1 MFFIC
6 SKRPTT
12 PGIVPLTMFVFCS
25 EIPPKNSL
33 LENVQTF
40 ENAIKSLWDDAL
52 ILCPM
57 ERMKHVR
64 KTKFA
69 RLTKKPPLPIPP
81 TDFLVIK
88 IILRVTWI
96 RETTR
101 IVVVPGFN
109 TR

>member
-1 MFFIC
+1 
-6 SKRPTT
+6 
-12 PGIVPLTMFVFCS
+12 MFVFCS

-69 RLTKKPPLPIPP
+69 RKSLPSPIPP

-96 RETTR
+96 RESTR
-101 IVVVPGFN
+101 IV